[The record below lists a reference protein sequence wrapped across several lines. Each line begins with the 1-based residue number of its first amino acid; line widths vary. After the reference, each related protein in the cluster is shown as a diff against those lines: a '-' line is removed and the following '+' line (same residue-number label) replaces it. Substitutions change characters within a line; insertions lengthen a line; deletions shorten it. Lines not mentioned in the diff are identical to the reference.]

1 MSIELILATLS
12 LNVACGNLSDEEKLN
27 FRSVYAYGIERL
39 EEINHHTNCTSTERD
54 IFLRRL
60 HKRLARSL
68 QDLLDGDY
76 GHC

>member
-1 MSIELILATLS
+1 MSIELILATLAM
-12 LNVACGNLSDEEKLN
+12 NINCGNLSASEKLN
-27 FRSVYAYGIERL
+27 FRAVYAFGVERL
-39 EEINHHTNCTSTERD
+39 EEISRTNCTSTEKD
-54 IFLRRL
+54 ILLRRL

>member
-12 LNVACGNLSDEEKLN
+12 LNIRCGNLSASERLN

-39 EEINHHTNCTSTERD
+39 EEINHTNCTSAERD
-54 IFLRRL
+54 ILLRRL
-60 HKRLARSL
+60 HKRLERSL